1 MFGSKED
8 DIKEYL
14 IKKDYEVKEYLKKN
28 GDWYYFKV
36 RNFWSGAHIKK
47 VKDGLFGFSVEKV

>member
-8 DIKEYL
+8 DIKEHL
-14 IKKDYEVKEYLKKN
+14 IKEGYEIKEYLRKN

-36 RNFWSGAHIKK
+36 RNFWSGAHIVK
-47 VKDGLFGFSVEKV
+47 VKDGLLGFKVEKA